1 MSGDQRTVEAGL
13 ACWKDGDIAHLRLSM
28 PETGNRIPQS
38 SVVKLAEVL
47 RQLAADPALK
57 AVVLSAEGDHFCQ
70 GREQGPVTAS
80 AKPTPL
86 ELRTRMM
93 DPIVAVYAAFREV
106 QVPIVALVQGEAHGF
121 GAALAGSADLTIA
134 ADNARFS
141 FPELKSDMPPTLAM
155 ATVLDRVPQKALAWL
170 VYTNEVIGAAEARQ
184 LGLVSQVV
192 ATGELE
198 QAGQALLAKLRERS
212 RPALAGVK
220 QYLARARLQ
229 SFDDAADTGRNLLA
243 LVLASR

>member
-1 MSGDQRTVEAGL
+1 M
-13 ACWKDGDIAHLRLSM
+13 RLSM